1 MGYHGPCKKLQAPIS
16 PTGSPETTSS
26 RPWPQWPNRS
36 WRLPYTKSTG
46 RSPQKSFPGYQKK
59 VISKRNR
66 DNDLDWL
73 VGSRGEKHHGQQADH
88 PTLDSAK
95 CCVPIF
101 KDYLN
106 SSQFISSIHSS
117 QLGSTSKSRFN
128 SFCLKILWLA
138 QSPSIF
144 PK

>member
-1 MGYHGPCKKLQAPIS
+1 MAAMAKSILAPPLHQVYWKIASEIISGVPKKGHFKTESQ
-16 PTGSPETTSS
+16 
-26 RPWPQWPNRS
+26 
-36 WRLPYTKSTG
+36 
-46 RSPQKSFPGYQKK
+46 
-59 VISKRNR
+59 
-66 DNDLDWL
+66 DLDWL
-73 VGSRGEKHHGQQADH
+73 VGSRSEKHHGQQADH

-106 SSQFISSIHSS
+106 SAQFISSIHSS

-138 QSPSIF
+138 QSPPIF